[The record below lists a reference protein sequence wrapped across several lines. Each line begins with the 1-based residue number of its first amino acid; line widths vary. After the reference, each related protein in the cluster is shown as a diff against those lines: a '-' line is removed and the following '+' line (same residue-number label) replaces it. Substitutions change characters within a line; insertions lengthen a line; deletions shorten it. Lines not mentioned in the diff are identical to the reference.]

1 MDVLGKSLLYDRRLT
16 RGRRRIQRRVDKWK
30 SQNRTLLS
38 ANLVYPKLIKCRPA
52 ASYALGRRS
61 PMGRRVAADKLG
73 DLIDSLRGF
82 GNDAGVELEIMPH
95 VRKLSVDDR
104 DTVRRQD
111 LGKTTRIVSQN
122 FLGCSL
128 DQRWRQTGEIRKQ
141 RGDERIVGRV
151 ALEISRKPHAEARH
165 RRPAQVG

>member
-1 MDVLGKSLLYDRRLT
+1 MS
-16 RGRRRIQRRVDKWK
+16 
-30 SQNRTLLS
+30 
-38 ANLVYPKLIKCRPA
+38 
-52 ASYALGRRS
+52 
-61 PMGRRVAADKLG
+61 RRVAVDKLS

-128 DQRWRQTGEIRKQ
+128 DQRWRQTGEICEQ
-141 RGDERIVGRV
+141 RRDEWITGRV
-151 ALEISRKPHAEARH
+151 SLQVSRGTLIQPGRT
-165 RRPAQVG
+165 Q